1 MHNGNKTPAKGFA
14 SDFRGKASYRLKNI
28 NLTQCGNVGLSNHDP
43 RKPLAQT
50 VTHMIF
56 HFQATSATSSG

>member
-50 VTHMIF
+50 VT
-56 HFQATSATSSG
+56 Q